1 MQFTS
6 SADTIKT
13 NAAVARAFGRPV
25 EEVFVIEGTPVD
37 IATADQLISMA
48 AFFVD
53 GCDDVEEGI
62 EKGAAIIGIE
72 SRFWKPR
79 WNHEGEY
86 GGPPPPP
93 PTLRKAIGRG
103 AVVSM
108 LILFLALRLAAIL

>member
-1 MQFTS
+1 MTVEFTS
-6 SADTIKT
+6 AADTIKT

-53 GCDDVEEGI
+53 GCDDVKEGI

-72 SRFWKPR
+72 SRFRKPR
-79 WNHEGEY
+79 WNHE
-86 GGPPPPP
+86 
-93 PTLRKAIGRG
+93 
-103 AVVSM
+103 
-108 LILFLALRLAAIL
+108 